1 MLSSFSVERS
11 NCTAR
16 LREAR
21 AKLIAARLE
30 HTCRIAAMR
39 PGTHLDGSAR
49 NALLIIYI
57 FSNYERLP
65 AIVYLRRCRAMRHLP
80 HVVEADLHAM
90 LEEEFLRADLSEMIA
105 LADMQNSS
113 DPDALS
119 VACKVLAEWK
129 VVQWVVQQNA
139 VGVTPSTAEM
149 LSHCT
154 HLPPSALTRT
164 KFGKPSRTA
173 RMWAS
178 RRAL

>member
-1 MLSSFSVERS
+1 MLSSLAIERS
-11 NCTAR
+11 NCRER
-16 LREAR
+16 LRELR
-21 AKLIAARLE
+21 AQLIAARLE
-30 HTCRIAAMR
+30 QSR
-39 PGTHLDGSAR
+39 GTGARRSENHLDGSAR

-57 FSNYERLP
+57 LSNYERFP
-65 AIVYLRRCRAMRHLP
+65 AIVYLKRCRAMRHLP
-80 HVVEADLHAM
+80 HAAEADLHAM
-90 LEEEFLRADLSEMIA
+90 LEDEFLRADLREMSA
-105 LADMQNSS
+105 LADMHNSS
-113 DPDALS
+113 DPEAFN
-119 VACKVLAEWK
+119 VASKVLAEWK

-178 RRAL
+178 RRIL